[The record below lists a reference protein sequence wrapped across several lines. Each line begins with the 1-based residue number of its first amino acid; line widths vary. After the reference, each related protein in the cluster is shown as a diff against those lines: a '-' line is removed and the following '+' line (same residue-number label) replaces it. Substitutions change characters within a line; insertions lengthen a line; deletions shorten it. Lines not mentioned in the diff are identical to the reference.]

1 MRRLAAASRRIGER
15 TRDARAAQQVAG
27 AMNTRRPFTEGP
39 DRIGDGGALPT
50 LSERRDLPTRIRH
63 LLDGLLERTSAYFED
78 AVRRTL
84 DETERALFKLAE
96 RSSGSA
102 RQQRCLEGL
111 HEIRNRRADVA
122 PRFVQHAEAQLAR
135 LRSEPEHADPTD
147 PPPIAKSPM
156 QLVDADVLEEDLALQ
171 QIASKSEIRNSQAL
185 YALAY
190 RLGVVG
196 ATPAWSNE
204 ALPLGPAQIVAA
216 LRYATQ
222 GLALDTEHRVLVYRQ
237 FDRAAMLTLGFFYEG
252 LNAWL
257 MAGRVLPNFRV
268 HQLARRPPG
277 LSGEVPKAAA
287 PASEAAQPAT
297 ANADSELFGT
307 LRGLLAARRKLDA
320 PAVAPIT
327 PPLHASSDDVQSVLG
342 ALQHDALAR
351 NTSTPYDAEH
361 FRNTLQVKLR
371 RIGPQGRPLHLS
383 DEDSDTVDL
392 IGLLFD
398 YITKNTHGGAK
409 AGALLGRLHVPV
421 LRVALGDKSFFT
433 RRDHPAR
440 ELLNTIAE
448 TSEHWADATQ
458 TEPDLIGKMQLAVDH
473 VGTEFS
479 GDLSVFENLMSD
491 LGGHMRLLARRA
503 DVAERRH
510 IDAARGRDRL
520 DIARRT
526 AQGAVARVLE
536 RTTPEPA
543 VRTLLEQAWCD
554 ALALSALREGE
565 NGSEFR
571 RRLDVAETLARGVT
585 PAQAHDEQAL
595 RSELEAGLGQIGL
608 HGDDVAAVLD
618 GVLPGAEAQ
627 AAGDDREQRIHEV
640 LKATTRFGAEAE
652 KTAVAAHV
660 PMPLSPAESTVLA
673 ELRKTPFG
681 TWFEF
686 VVNQQGESLRRKLA
700 WFSTVTGR
708 CLFVNQR
715 GARSEDKTLEQL
727 ARDMARGQV
736 RIATEEPS
744 SLIDRAWKA
753 IADVLRLPA
762 SGAAR

>member
-1 MRRLAAASRRIGER
+1 
-15 TRDARAAQQVAG
+15 
-27 AMNTRRPFTEGP
+27 MNTRRPFAEGP
-39 DRIGDGGALPT
+39 TRAGDGGALPT
-50 LSERRDLPTRIRH
+50 LSERRDLPARVRH

-78 AVRRTL
+78 AIRRTL

-102 RQQRCLEGL
+102 RQQHCLEAL

-135 LRSEPEHADPTD
+135 LRSEPERTGPTD
-147 PPPIAKSPM
+147 PSPAIKPTL
-156 QLVDADVLEEDLALQ
+156 QLVDAEALDEDLALQ

-190 RLGVVG
+190 RLGIVG

-216 LRYATQ
+216 LRHATQ
-222 GLALDTEHRVLVYRQ
+222 GLALNTEQRLLVYQQ

-268 HQLARRPPG
+268 HQLARRPPE
-277 LSGEVPKAAA
+277 LAGETPKAAA
-287 PASEAAQPAT
+287 QADEAVPPAT

-320 PAVAPIT
+320 PAVTPIT
-327 PPLHASSDDVQSVLG
+327 PPLHASTDDVQSVLG

-351 NTSTPYDAEH
+351 NTATPYDAEH

-371 RIGPQGRPLHLS
+371 RLGPQGRPLHLS

-398 YITKNTHGGAK
+398 YITRNTRGGAK
-409 AGALLGRLHVPV
+409 AGTLLGRLHVPM

-448 TSEHWADATQ
+448 TSEHWADAAE

-473 VGTEFS
+473 VGTEFN

-510 IDAARGRDRL
+510 VDAARGRDRL

-526 AQGAVARVLE
+526 ARAAVARVLE
-536 RTTPEPA
+536 RSTPEQA

-571 RRLDVAETLARGVT
+571 RRLDVAETLARGVA
-585 PAQAHDEQAL
+585 PAQAHDEPAL
-595 RSELEAGLGQIGL
+595 RAELEAGLGQVGL

-618 GVLPGAEAQ
+618 GVLPGADVQ
-627 AAGDDREQRIHEV
+627 ADGGKRRQRVDEV
-640 LKATTRFGAEAE
+640 LKTTTRFGAEAE
-652 KTAVAAHV
+652 KTAHAAHA
-660 PMPLSPAESTVLA
+660 PIPLSAVESNVLA

-727 ARDMARGQV
+727 ARDMARGQA
-736 RIATEEPS
+736 RIASAEPS

-753 IADVLRLPA
+753 IADMLRLPT
-762 SGAAR
+762 SGAAQ